1 MSMLNCNCSC
11 RCSCTIGTII
21 AAIIVGV
28 LAAFFQLTA
37 AITVTT
43 VFLWVLLGIAVVY
56 LAALVV
62 ATALARRSEH
72 NDCRCTSLNTLLVG
86 ILGTILF
93 AVVLLGFG
101 IVATSVISA
110 ILVGLLLGSFTLTVA
125 ASACYVRTLDDC
137 GE

>member
-1 MSMLNCNCSC
+1 MSVVSCNYNCNCK
-11 RCSCTIGTII
+11 CTIGAII
-21 AAIIVGV
+21 AAIIIGV
-28 LAAFFQLTA
+28 LAAFFQITA

-43 VFLWVLLGIAVVY
+43 AFLWVLLGIAVVY

-101 IVATSVISA
+101 IVATSVVSA
-110 ILVGLLLGSFTLTVA
+110 ILVGLLLGFFTLMIA
-125 ASACYVRTLDDC
+125 ASACYVRTLADC